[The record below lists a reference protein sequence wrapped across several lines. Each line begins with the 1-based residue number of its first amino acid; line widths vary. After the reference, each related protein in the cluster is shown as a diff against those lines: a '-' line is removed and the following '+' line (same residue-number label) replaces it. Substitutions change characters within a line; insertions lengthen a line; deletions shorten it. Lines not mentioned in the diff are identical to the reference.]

1 MALIKFIKWRWVKK
15 SLNATRLPTKPAFR
29 ELFMSDEFE
38 LELDKLSAY
47 LESAIEDFGGLTSAD
62 KFAGGQSNPTYLL
75 SAGSGR
81 YVLRRKP
88 PGNLLKSAHAVDRE
102 FRVMHALAGTSV
114 PVPTMH
120 VLCEDE
126 SIIGSMFYVMD
137 FVEGRIFWNAALPEQ
152 SPAQR
157 SAIYDAMN
165 QVLADLH
172 AVDPNAVGL
181 GDYGKPGN
189 YFERQLSRWTTQYRA
204 SETEHI
210 PAMEK
215 LMQWLE
221 QNQPMDDGLVCINHG
236 DFRLDNMMFHNSR
249 NEVITLL
256 DWELSTLGH
265 PYADLAYQCMQL
277 RIPGDAAIPGLG
289 DINRKVL
296 GIPSEQEYVQRYCK
310 RRGIDGIDNW
320 TFYIAFAFFRLSAI
334 LQGIQK
340 RAIDGNASSDRAS
353 AYGGLAKP
361 LAEMGI
367 AIAEQGA

>member
-1 MALIKFIKWRWVKK
+1 
-15 SLNATRLPTKPAFR
+15 
-29 ELFMSDEFE
+29 MSDAFD
-38 LELDKLSAY
+38 LDVDKLSRY
-47 LESAIEDFGGLTSAD
+47 LESVIDGFSTLTGAE
-62 KFAGGQSNPTYLL
+62 KFSGGQSNPTYLL
-75 SAGSGR
+75 TARSGR

-88 PGNLLKSAHAVDRE
+88 PGTLLKSAHAVDRE
-102 FRVMHALAGTSV
+102 FRVMSALADTPV
-114 PVPTMH
+114 PVPRMR

-152 SPAQR
+152 TPAQR
-157 SAIYDAMN
+157 TAIYDAMN
-165 QVLADLH
+165 QVLVDLH
-172 AVDPNAVGL
+172 NVDPASVGL
-181 GDYGKPGN
+181 ADYGKPGN
-189 YFERQLSRWTTQYRA
+189 YFERQLGRWTTQYRA

-221 QNQPMDDGLVCINHG
+221 QNKPADDGLVCINHG
-236 DFRLDNMMFHNSR
+236 DFRLDNMMFDNNSTQ
-249 NEVITLL
+249 VLALL

-289 DINRKVL
+289 DVDRKAL
-296 GIPSEQEYVQRYCK
+296 GIPSERDYVQRYCE
-310 RRGIDGIDNW
+310 RRGIAGIDNW

-340 RAIDGNASSDRAS
+340 RALDGNASSDKAS
-353 AYGGLAKP
+353 AYGALARP
-361 LAEMGI
+361 LAELGLDI
-367 AIAEQGA
+367 VERGE